1 MRLGGF
7 MFAGYNIKVLTVK
20 KTIGNFGEQLACDF
34 LIRRGYQ
41 IIDRNKKIG
50 RREID
55 IIAADYGVLVFV
67 EVKTTARIINAA
79 AEEAL
84 SRGQIETIKKAISLY
99 CRAKRIDLNKT
110 RLDFICI
117 KINRFSQK
125 AVLKH
130 YRNIY

>member
-1 MRLGGF
+1 M
-7 MFAGYNIKVLTVK
+7 LTVK

-34 LIRRGYQ
+34 LVRRNYR
-41 IIDRNKKIG
+41 IIDRNKKVG

-55 IIAADYGVLVFV
+55 IIAADNGVVVFV
-67 EVKTTARIINAA
+67 EVKTTAMVMTSA

-84 SRGQIETIKKAISLY
+84 SRGQIETIKKAISLF
-99 CRAKRIDLNKT
+99 CRSNRIDLNKT

-125 AVLKH
+125 AILRH
-130 YRNIY
+130 YRNIC

>member
-1 MRLGGF
+1 
-7 MFAGYNIKVLTVK
+7 MFDGYNIIVLTVK

-34 LIRRGYQ
+34 LIRRAYQ

-55 IIAADYGVLVFV
+55 IIAANNGVLVFV
-67 EVKTTARIINAA
+67 EVKTTAMIMGAA

-99 CRAKRIDLNKT
+99 CRGNRIDLNKT
-110 RLDFICI
+110 QLDFICI

-125 AVLKH
+125 AILKH

>member
-1 MRLGGF
+1 VKLGGF
-7 MFAGYNIKVLTVK
+7 LFAGYNIKVLTIK
-20 KTIGNFGEQLACDF
+20 KTIGNYGEQLACDF

-55 IIAADYGVLVFV
+55 IITANNGVVIFV
-67 EVKTTARIINAA
+67 EVKTTAAVMTAA

-84 SRGQIETIKKAISLY
+84 SRIQIETIKKAITLY
-99 CRAKRIDLNKT
+99 CRDKRINLSKT

-125 AVLKH
+125 AILRH
-130 YRNIY
+130 YRNIC